1 MDEIIQAK
9 QAVDLARA
17 RLEDAVHSARA
28 QGRSWNE
35 IGTLLGMSRQA
46 AFKRFGRPADPRNG
60 DPMTTRTITGL
71 IEATEATFRL
81 IADGSHDELQARL
94 NPRVR
99 EQLTP
104 QLIGDTW
111 VVALGMVGELEGF
124 EGTRVEL
131 HDGTPLD
138 ADERVIGTVIGAT
151 VLRCEEAAG
160 RPRRLR
166 RDRAPSSAS
175 SSSPPTTGRCRS
187 ERTAPPRPRSDRQ
200 RIWLG

>member
-17 RLEDAVHSARA
+17 RLEDAVHAARA

-124 EGTRVEL
+124 KGTHVEL

-138 ADERVIGTVIGAT
+138 ADDSVIGTVIGAT
-151 VLRCEEAAG
+151 VLRCEVGELVG
-160 RPRRLR
+160 RVAF
-166 RDRAPSSAS
+166 DETSAIVGILIV
-175 SSSPPTTGRCRS
+175 PTDHG
-187 ERTAPPRPRSDRQ
+187 PLPF
-200 RIWLG
+200 